1 MVGAFSIGF
10 PKCAYFEFQTLHQAI
25 RLDIFHTC
33 RLLKSVQKRVIQD
46 STRAPL
52 QRTNL

>member
-1 MVGAFSIGF
+1 MVGASSTSF
-10 PKCAYFEFQTLHQAI
+10 PKCAYFEFQTLHQAV
-25 RLDIFHTC
+25 RLDIFNTC
-33 RLLKSVQKRVIQD
+33 RLLKSLQKRVEQD